1 MPGSN
6 RSDNVS
12 RNQSALFVIPLLI
25 ASACAK
31 PPSEG
36 ERVDKA
42 FEAVATEL
50 SSSPQCGTEDLTPE
64 QEAEIE
70 AILAS
75 SRFAPRPPGSVEIPV
90 RFHVITASNAGSIV
104 SPNGDGYVSRTM
116 IDNQIRVLNDS
127 FSGATGGADTA
138 FRFRL
143 VGVTRTV
150 NDTWF
155 RRCQDRSVEIAMKA
169 ELHRGNGSV
178 LNIYTC
184 AMTSLFGYAYQPSR
198 PGLPGS
204 DLDGVVLHYESLPGG
219 FFVNYNLGDTAPHE
233 VGHWLGL
240 EHTFK
245 NGCSAPGDS
254 VGDTAPEASPA
265 YRCPIG
271 RNSCGG
277 GGSDPVRNFMDYSD
291 DTCKDRFS
299 SGQASRMD
307 RMHQLYRSN

>member
-1 MPGSN
+1 MMPGSN

-12 RNQSALFVIPLLI
+12 RNQSALYVIPLLI

-31 PPSEG
+31 TPSEA

-42 FEAVATEL
+42 FETVATEL

-64 QEAEIE
+64 QGAEIE

-75 SRFAPRPPGSVEIPV
+75 SRFAPRAPGSVEIPV
-90 RFHVITASNAGSIV
+90 RFHVISAS
-104 SPNGDGYVSRTM
+104 NGDGNISRTT

-143 VGVTRTV
+143 VGVNRTV

-155 RRCQDRSVEIAMKA
+155 RGCEERSVETAMKA
-169 ELHRGNGSV
+169 ELHRGDGKT

-184 AMTSLFGYAYQPSR
+184 SGATLLGYAYYPSF

-204 DLDGVVLHYESLPGG
+204 DLDGVVLHYGSLPGG
-219 FFVNYNLGDTAPHE
+219 FFANYNLGDTAPHE

-254 VGDTAPEASPA
+254 VGDTSPEASPA
-265 YRCPIG
+265 YHCPIG
-271 RNSCGG
+271 RDSCGG
-277 GGSDPVRNFMDYSD
+277 GGSDPVRNFMDYSND
-291 DTCKDRFS
+291 PCKNRFS
-299 SGQASRMD
+299 NGQASRMD
-307 RMHQLYRSN
+307 RMHQLYR